1 MATSLELKELAE
13 VRLEESRSLYANGH
27 YIGAYY
33 LAGYTI
39 ELLLKHVIC
48 KKLSVDI
55 FDNSPTSNK
64 VAKAFYTHDLYSL
77 FILSGLF
84 ERLSKDKA
92 EDNGLSKA
100 YDKVE
105 NWNEGRRYELTCSQQ
120 TAKEFLKAV
129 ELVRSCILNQ
139 L

>member
-1 MATSLELKELAE
+1 LATSLELKELAE
-13 VRLEESRSLYANGH
+13 IRLEESRGLYANGH
-27 YIGAYY
+27 YVGTYY

-48 KKLSVDI
+48 KKLGVDL

-77 FILSGLF
+77 FILSGVF
-84 ERLSKDKA
+84 DKLSKDKA
-92 EDNGLSKA
+92 ASESLAKA

-129 ELVRSCILNQ
+129 ELVRSWILDQ